1 MIFSLAQQFIVCSY
15 IAILKSD
22 LTAWNRKHLDANNIT
37 TMSNAQIIMIFTRSL
52 DCKTVLLAIHI
63 CKEIVILLP
72 FQPYVTFHAKTYTNG
87 FVLNGQKPTAN

>member
-1 MIFSLAQQFIVCSY
+1 MIFSLVQQFIVCSY

-72 FQPYVTFHAKTYTNG
+72 FQPYLNSS
-87 FVLNGQKPTAN
+87 VLLF